1 MINMNRL
8 SILNTDLKSLG
19 LKATPQRL
27 AILEFL
33 DGNTSHP
40 TAEAVYQA
48 LKPCYPS
55 LSLATVY
62 NTLEALQKAGK
73 VVELTINPSRRH
85 FDPDT
90 GFHHHFFCRSC
101 QGITDLE
108 GDPAFLPRAEIP
120 AGFKLEEVIIHYYGL
135 CPGCQK
141 KL

>member
-1 MINMNRL
+1 MNKL

-33 DGNTSHP
+33 DGNTGHP
-40 TAEAVYQA
+40 TAEAIYQA
-48 LKPCYPS
+48 LKPRYPS

-62 NTLEALQKAGK
+62 NTLDALRKAGK
-73 VVELTINPSRRH
+73 VVELTINPLRRH

-90 GFHHHFFCRSC
+90 AFHHHFLCRSC
-101 QGITDLE
+101 QGIADLE
-108 GDPAFLPRAEIP
+108 GDFAGLPHPKMPE
-120 AGFKLEEVIIHYYGL
+120 GFKLEEVIIYYYGL

-141 KL
+141 NSK